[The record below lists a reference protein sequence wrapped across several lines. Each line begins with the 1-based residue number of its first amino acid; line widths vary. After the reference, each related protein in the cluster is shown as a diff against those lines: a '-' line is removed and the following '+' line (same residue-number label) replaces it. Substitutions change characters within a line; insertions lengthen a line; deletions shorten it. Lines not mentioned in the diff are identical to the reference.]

1 MRDVRHIVTVREGR
15 LVVGEA
21 EVGRRELEDGG
32 SAAGGGPL
40 YAWLEV
46 VEGSLPLDSYRE
58 AAPRSVAVSVSSL
71 IENVV
76 LPL

>member
-1 MRDVRHIVTVREGR
+1 MREGR